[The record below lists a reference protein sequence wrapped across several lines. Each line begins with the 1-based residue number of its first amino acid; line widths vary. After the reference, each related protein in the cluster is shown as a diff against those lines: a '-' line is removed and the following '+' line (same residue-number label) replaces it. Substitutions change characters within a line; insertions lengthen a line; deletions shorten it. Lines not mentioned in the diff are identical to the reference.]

1 MCLYNYVYVC
11 AHVCAT
17 IMSMSFTLKLAYEL
31 FKSFYPREKA
41 LSMIEDSLL
50 TNNIKYAYNV
60 MCHAFRAL
68 VS

>member
-1 MCLYNYVYVC
+1 MCLYNYVYVR
-11 AHVCAT
+11 AT
-17 IMSMSFTLKLAYEL
+17 IMSMSCTLKLAYEL
-31 FKSFYPREKA
+31 FKSFYPKREA

-60 MCHAFRAL
+60 MCRAFRAL